1 MNSNPFASMVQT
13 IRNDNKSN
21 SSVGYRLGRVTSVTP
36 LTVEVAGTRQAG
48 NRLLKND
55 ALTSFEVGDQLFL
68 VPIEQEQRY
77 VIICKVVDK

>member
-1 MNSNPFASMVQT
+1 MNSNPFASMVQI

-21 SSVGYRLGRVTSVTP
+21 SSVGYRLGRVITTMP

-55 ALTSFEVGDQLFL
+55 ALITFEIGDRLFL

-77 VIICKVVDK
+77 VIICKVVDT